1 MLAKLPLKLI
11 SADGAHFSSQG
22 VTNHWAWSR
31 WDTALQLCNTS
42 ALSSIA
48 KVLSSFTLIFDNEAN
63 TSASQV
69 LSGQGVQS
77 LPNCLLNIQCG
88 AAGLDVCLKR
98 LLFLSLSDYQP
109 QCSPSDFGNS
119 ERQSTKKSSPSIKWS
134 NQITATLRRR
144 AHHLQKRCELISRF
158 SFTGQTPL
166 QAQDRCPCVN
176 VWPSPTGNF
185 IFP

>member
-11 SADGAHFSSQG
+11 SADGAHFFSQS
-22 VTNHWAWSR
+22 VTNHLAWSQ
-31 WDTALQLCNTS
+31 WDTALQLCNST

-48 KVLSSFTLIFDNEAN
+48 KVPSSFTLIFDNEAN

-77 LPNCLLNIQCG
+77 LPNCHLNIWYG
-88 AAGLDVCLKR
+88 AAGLDGCLKR

-119 ERQSTKKSSPSIKWS
+119 ERQSTKKSSPSIKWIKS
-134 NQITATLRRR
+134 NNSNLKKKSTSFSEKLWTDFQI
-144 AHHLQKRCELISRF
+144 
-158 SFTGQTPL
+158 
-166 QAQDRCPCVN
+166 
-176 VWPSPTGNF
+176 
-185 IFP
+185 